1 MSFDPNKLYDDNSS
15 TKTGWKSFFGNRTR
29 LLKTVLPVAILLVGL
44 LISVWM
50 MGSKPKAKTRP
61 KARNATLVEV
71 MPAVFAPATTEVQA
85 IGVVKPSLMVELHPQ
100 VSGEITRISS
110 NFLPG
115 GKIRSGEM
123 ILQIDPGDYKIA
135 IRQRESEVA
144 RTAAE
149 LQLEQGN
156 QLIARKEFELL
167 NEQVSPEEEALMLR
181 QPQLESSKATHES
194 ALAHLDQAKTN
205 LARTRITAPFNAI
218 VDSRNVNLGTRVT
231 PSAMLATLVGT
242 DNYWVEV
249 SVPVS
254 QLKWIALPLAKT
266 DHGSSVRIFDSSA
279 WGDELYR
286 DGAVIGMAAAVE
298 EQGRMAKLLVNVP
311 DPLAQTRQ
319 NRGKPVILLDT
330 SVQVFIEG
338 KPLQNVV
345 AVKRQHLRDNDTLWI
360 MDEQSKLDIR
370 PVNIV
375 FRDREQ
381 VYLSDGIEPNEKII
395 TSSLPAPV
403 QGMMLR
409 LDQDKSP
416 EQTPPATNSPP
427 EPASR

>member
-1 MSFDPNKLYDDNSS
+1 MSYDPNRLNDDNSP
-15 TKTGWKSFFGNRTR
+15 TKPGWKSFFGTRTR
-29 LLKTVLPVAILLVGL
+29 LLKTVVPVVILMVAI

-50 MGSKPKAKTRP
+50 MGSKPKAITRP
-61 KARNATLVEV
+61 KVRNATLVEV

-100 VSGEITRISS
+100 VGGEITKISS

-123 ILQIDPGDYKIA
+123 ILQIDPSDYKIA
-135 IRQRESEVA
+135 IRQRESDVA

-156 QLIARKEFELL
+156 QMIARKELELL
-167 NEQVSPEEEALMLR
+167 NEQVSPEEESLMLR
-181 QPQLESSKATHES
+181 QPQLESSKASHES
-194 ALAHLDQAKTN
+194 ALAHLDQAKTD

-218 VDSRNVNLGTRVT
+218 VDSRNVNLGSRVT
-231 PSAMLATLVGT
+231 PSTLLATLVGT

-254 QLKWIALPLAKT
+254 QLKWIVLPQAKK
-266 DHGSSVRIFDSSA
+266 DPGSSVRIFDSSA
-279 WGDELYR
+279 WGDEVYR
-286 DGAVIGMAAAVE
+286 DGAVTGLAAAVE
-298 EQGRMAKLLVNVP
+298 KQGRMAKLLVNVP
-311 DPLAQTRQ
+311 DPLAQTTQ

-345 AVKRQHLRDNDTLWI
+345 AIKRQYLRDNDTLWI

-375 FRDREQ
+375 FRDREH
-381 VYLSDGIEPNEKII
+381 VYLSGGIEPNEKII

-409 LDQDKSP
+409 HDQDTAP
-416 EQTPPATNSPP
+416 EQAAPTTNSPP
-427 EPASR
+427 GSATR